1 VGHRNLLNNI
11 ETLYSKPFYLLNLKL
26 NKSLIHAW
34 WRPLNS
40 ELSTYKKKLPFHP
53 SAILQLTNKPS
64 LRNKL
69 LRDGMCNSK
78 DLGQDMHSLLVVN
91 KTSNPNPQP
100 PLNSVTKASLDMVIK
115 NNPYSTVFCTKHWH
129 NGFEAQYM
137 PVRENINMLTA
148 KDVWKH
154 NNLSQVDLII
164 SFILNSHIIR
174 SRIELLQEIEAPLDK
189 DLIDIVNFFVGEEL
203 ENLLQNSSDKD
214 LLYLPLTMSKLILPN
229 NYEIITRQ
237 INYYEITDI
246 Q

>member
-1 VGHRNLLNNI
+1 
-11 ETLYSKPFYLLNLKL
+11 
-26 NKSLIHAW
+26 
-34 WRPLNS
+34 
-40 ELSTYKKKLPFHP
+40 
-53 SAILQLTNKPS
+53 
-64 LRNKL
+64 
-69 LRDGMCNSK
+69 
-78 DLGQDMHSLLVVN
+78 
-91 KTSNPNPQP
+91 
-100 PLNSVTKASLDMVIK
+100 
-115 NNPYSTVFCTKHWH
+115 
-129 NGFEAQYM
+129 M